1 MELAGHGV
9 EEVLDDREAHGT
21 DTTDTTDTTDVG
33 DVGAEGFVGLVLA
46 DSAYASGEALDAFA
60 AVPGTPHITAV
71 PVSEQPQHA
80 L

>member
-9 EEVLDDREAHGT
+9 EVVLDDGEAHGADTDGADTADT
-21 DTTDTTDTTDVG
+21 DTADVG

-60 AVPGTPHITAV
+60 AVPGTPHIAV
-71 PVSEQPQHA
+71 SPQ
-80 L
+80 